1 MTAYIDLL
9 ALLKAMSG
17 HASVVEETWGH
28 LKLSGGA
35 FPDLLVR
42 YDELKNEL
50 VPLGFRNLLTL
61 TLNGTV
67 VAAGDLELY
76 EQSVVSSW
84 AVDLNKLPLINK
96 KAADGWH
103 YNLFLKTLDFQE
115 WLSGTN
121 LLLKKHPFNALGSIR
136 ILIDDLTEAFG
147 GDKLQ
152 FLSPSKLS
160 LPALS
165 ARELLLV
172 TSIKLPGSLALREYT
187 HFITMEEIE
196 VNPAVFLVFG
206 PGPVKMK
213 EIFLYKACQVLSLY
227 LVNEYYE
234 NDKVV
239 IDGIKRVVLKL
250 DDGSARVTEQFY
262 FEMLSLVSW
271 VYEDRVSVRRKLF
284 NERLSLDR
292 DEKDCLLV
300 ALTKNIT
307 GASTQAKERY
317 NFVITERKDAYV
329 KELKELLKDIRTQSE
344 LYSVKIRTLLSNF
357 LRDLLAAIVLV
368 GFTLFTKF
376 TDNEKL
382 VNQDLLKY
390 VFYGLTAYYL
400 LSILMQS
407 IVDVVDISVSKREI
421 LYWKNATKEQ
431 LPEKEFKDHID
442 KSLKGRRIS
451 LRIIY
456 PIVALC
462 YLGIALACYKYPVVF
477 RSLLERNGATKARR
491 IPIPVPVLV
500 PSGDLNTSR
509 HSVVLAD
516 SVRKRASVK
525 H

>member
-1 MTAYIDLL
+1 MTTYLDLL
-9 ALLKAMSG
+9 ALLKEMSG
-17 HASVVEETWGH
+17 QASFVEENWGH

-42 YDELKNEL
+42 YNELKGKF
-50 VPLGFRNLLTL
+50 VPLGFHNLLSL
-61 TLNGTV
+61 TLNGTA
-67 VAAGDLELY
+67 VAAEDLELY
-76 EQSVVSSW
+76 EHSVVSSW
-84 AVDLNKLPLINK
+84 TLDLNKLPMISK
-96 KAADGWH
+96 KDVDGWH
-103 YNLFLKTLDFQE
+103 YNLFLKKQHFQD
-115 WLSGTN
+115 WLSGGN
-121 LLLKKHPFNALGSIR
+121 LLTKKHPFNVLKSIR
-136 ILIDDLTEAFG
+136 VLIDDLTGAFG
-147 GDKLQ
+147 GEMLQ
-152 FLSPSKLS
+152 FLSPSQLV
-160 LPALS
+160 LPALTV
-165 ARELLLV
+165 REQAVRSGL
-172 TSIKLPGSLALREYT
+172 KLPGSQALREYT

-213 EIFLYKACQVLSLY
+213 EILMYKACQVLSLY
-227 LVNEYYE
+227 LLNEYYE

-250 DDGSARVTEQFY
+250 DDGSAKVTEQFY
-262 FEMLSLVSW
+262 FELLSLVSW

-292 DEKDCLLV
+292 DEQDCLLV

-307 GASTQAKERY
+307 GASAQAKERY
-317 NFVITERKDAYV
+317 NFVITDRQDAYV

-390 VFYGLTAYYL
+390 VFYGLAVYYL

-407 IVDVVDISVSKREI
+407 IVDIVDISVSKKEI

-442 KSLKGRRIS
+442 KSLKGRRTS

-462 YLGIALACYKYPVVF
+462 YLGIALACLKYTWVFKDLMKREAAKKAVVV
-477 RSLLERNGATKARR
+477 GV
-491 IPIPVPVLV
+491 PIPVLV
-500 PSGDLNTSR
+500 PAVGSIPGIDSL
-509 HSVVLAD
+509 SVAD
-516 SVRKRASVK
+516 SLRMPVPVRR
-525 H
+525 